1 MSILF
6 VMSKKKSTKGTPETS
21 PDVPVREHAR
31 EPRKQRENAIVDIPP
46 SSKVPDHDREQAKT
60 PFVLDKKALDEK
72 YPDPKN
78 FGAFK
83 VFFGKFKGKT
93 FSELA
98 KDAGYCDFVLS
109 VDAKSS
115 NMYLLQRYIKFLKE
129 SDQKIE

>member
-1 MSILF
+1 
-6 VMSKKKSTKGTPETS
+6 MSKKKITKGTPETS
-21 PDVPVREHAR
+21 PDVPKE
-31 EPRKQRENAIVDIPP
+31 RKQRENAIVDIPP
-46 SSKVPDHDREQAKT
+46 SSKVPDQDREQAKA

-129 SDQKIE
+129 SDQKVE

>member
-1 MSILF
+1 
-6 VMSKKKSTKGTPETS
+6 MSKKKSTKVTPETS
-21 PDVPVREHAR
+21 PDVPKE
-31 EPRKQRENAIVDIPP
+31 RKQRENAIVDIQTPP
-46 SSKVPDHDREQAKT
+46 SKVPDHDREQAKT

-98 KDAGYCDFVLS
+98 KYAGYCDFVLS

-115 NMYLLQRYIKFLKE
+115 NMYLLQRYIKFLAE
-129 SDQKIE
+129 SVHVQTP